1 MSDLENDDELGPVT
15 ATLHGRDVEGLVERV
30 LAAGGDEVEGY
41 KLKRARYT
49 VEEAVEDSSTEL
61 RQELVRLSSILPNG
75 PPMRARRIQMH
86 LREFVKLHKPN
97 LKNPEKQLGE
107 GKLQGKE
114 RTKEGIVDRLK
125 DYLTIR
131 VLQSK
136 KRDKKTFQFLVNPIT
151 GKPIYMT
158 IHGLEHYLRLALY
171 LHAEILIQTYGL
183 TQRKR
188 RKTTLYP
195 SDVRALLEILYEN
208 SGSKWDVIVQNAA
221 LLLSFM
227 YLGARPG
234 SFLKTAHWPKHYAR
248 WKDIKWRPVRDGQG
262 TIIGYD
268 LYFTVRSFKGYHM
281 LRDLNITFLIKTIK
295 TAKNAILDLG
305 VTLLAHG
312 VRQGVF
318 GEKTIE
324 QLTTTNLFEF
334 KCDPRYDEEPIFKG
348 KRSRNGLSAVNP
360 MRDEHANTLLREL
373 MNKLGIACGQGGSDT
388 VYSLR
393 RGYATTVGKNLDAR
407 TAIFHM
413 GQRANTTMF
422 TDTYDQGHET
432 ADMTE
437 GVHGQEERDSETRVV
452 TPLTLTRYE
461 PGTDLPTVTLKQAL
475 KVHPAYLHTKAKL
488 DFVQHCIRTGSSEWQ
503 TVSPYKQEFKS
514 GQMTFGDLVLIRA
527 KYKFRLKQIVQSVK
541 TGEYEN
547 LLAKKQAASDEQAY
561 ELIMKRREDANKP
574 SDLAAKLQK
583 RLIDD
588 ERALI
593 KDQNAGFDSADLEE
607 AVIVGGDWEDEEG
620 DNDADDYDYEA
631 EDEDEDQDDGQ
642 IEGSG
647 THDSEAPHGNQ
658 EQGGAAQPPSQD
670 VEQGED
676 DVDTTLVEDPDA
688 VTSSTD
694 RVATNAE
701 RERMA
706 QLEKACDKETNED
719 LLSASTSADPP
730 LDSTTATSSSTL
742 LSGHAFMSATEQKMT
757 LLRTLCTLKDPNRG
771 DQVCPLCVND
781 DTTDEGEKTRVWR
794 AGQRFE
800 KHKITFHSPY
810 RYALRWINSHV
821 SSGTFTCPFPVD
833 PSSSA
838 ASSASSN
845 LSEPHTVQTCGKTYL
860 RNSSRDIKNHCL
872 RYHEA
877 HLSGTLKIGLDPTT
891 VQDQL
896 DQAKVQMKDLIGRE
910 YEIRANFTHDPRTY
924 LVPGTL
930 GELDL
935 VTPEMALLGMGA
947 GLHGTND
954 LSFETTALDMTNF
967 DEDGLIK
974 QRLV

>member
-1 MSDLENDDELGPVT
+1 MTAAELLD
-15 ATLHGRDVEGLVERV
+15 ARKALHDVNS
-30 LAAGGDEVEGY
+30 
-41 KLKRARYT
+41 KT
-49 VEEAVEDSSTEL
+49 STSE
-61 RQELVRLSSILPNG
+61 
-75 PPMRARRIQMH
+75 
-86 LREFVKLHKPN
+86 
-97 LKNPEKQLGE
+97 
-107 GKLQGKE
+107 
-114 RTKEGIVDRLK
+114 
-125 DYLTIR
+125 
-131 VLQSK
+131 
-136 KRDKKTFQFLVNPIT
+136 
-151 GKPIYMT
+151 
-158 IHGLEHYLRLALY
+158 
-171 LHAEILIQTYGL
+171 HAEILITTYGH

-195 SDVRALLEILYEN
+195 SEVRALLEILYEN

-221 LLLSFM
+221 LLLSFV

-268 LYFTVRSFKGYHM
+268 LYFTVRSFKGFHA

-324 QLTTTNLFEF
+324 QLTTANLFEF

-348 KRSRNGLSAVNP
+348 KTSRSGLSAV
-360 MRDEHANTLLREL
+360 LRVVR
-373 MNKLGIACGQGGSDT
+373 GSDT
-388 VYSLR
+388 VYALR
-393 RGYATTVGKNLDAR
+393 RGYAT
-407 TAIFHM
+407 HM

-422 TDTYDQGHET
+422 ADTYDQGRET

-437 GVHGQEERDSETRVV
+437 GVHVQEERDSETRVV

-503 TVSPYKQEFKS
+503 TVSPYEEEFKS
-514 GQMTFGDLVLIRA
+514 GEMTFGDLVIIRA

-541 TGEYEN
+541 TGEYQN
-547 LLAKKQAASDEQAY
+547 LLAKQQAASDEQTY

-574 SDLAAKLQK
+574 SDLAAKLRK

-620 DNDADDYDYEA
+620 GDDVEDYEA
-631 EDEDEDQDDGQ
+631 EEGDDGQ

-647 THDSEAPHGNQ
+647 THDSEARQGHQ
-658 EQGGAAQPPSQD
+658 EQGGAAQPPHPD

-676 DVDTTLVEDPDA
+676 DVDTTLVDDPDA
-688 VTSSTD
+688 VTFATD
-694 RVATNAE
+694 RRATVAE

-706 QLEKACDKETNED
+706 QLEKACDKETDED
-719 LLSASTSADPP
+719 LPSASTSADPP
-730 LDSTTATSSSTL
+730 LESTTATSSSTL

-757 LLRTLCTLKDPNRG
+757 LL
-771 DQVCPLCVND
+771 Q
-781 DTTDEGEKTRVWR
+781 
-794 AGQRFE
+794 
-800 KHKITFHSPY
+800 
-810 RYALRWINSHV
+810 
-821 SSGTFTCPFPVD
+821 
-833 PSSSA
+833 
-838 ASSASSN
+838 
-845 LSEPHTVQTCGKTYL
+845 
-860 RNSSRDIKNHCL
+860 
-872 RYHEA
+872 
-877 HLSGTLKIGLDPTT
+877 
-891 VQDQL
+891 
-896 DQAKVQMKDLIGRE
+896 
-910 YEIRANFTHDPRTY
+910 
-924 LVPGTL
+924 
-930 GELDL
+930 
-935 VTPEMALLGMGA
+935 
-947 GLHGTND
+947 
-954 LSFETTALDMTNF
+954 
-967 DEDGLIK
+967 
-974 QRLV
+974 